1 SLALLLGSL
10 IFDDLLNV
18 GTPGHPY
25 SGERAA
31 HQYLVGMNTIPAVFV
46 LVIETRRP
54 KSGPSLLEGD
64 VLHPIENLVGNLRAA
79 IGEPFSVP
87 IGCVFDYIFRREK
100 SLLRR
105 KTRSER

>member
-1 SLALLLGSL
+1 HVVPNRGSVLLQTEVIGNIDIARLQHVDRPRIHRSLALLLGSL

-64 VLHPIENLVGNLRAA
+64 VLHPIENLVG
-79 IGEPFSVP
+79 
-87 IGCVFDYIFRREK
+87 
-100 SLLRR
+100 
-105 KTRSER
+105 